1 MAGLSVGQDA
11 EDDLQMW
18 GEGQRTEERPLVV
31 AAPQQRL
38 TPEWALLYHAQ
49 VLHLE
54 WERWPGDGG
63 LVGSRCLADNWK
75 VPVLARPSVPC
86 AYLPAT
92 FCLPQK
98 GPALFHGTRAR
109 RLAGGGGAG
118 SFPFCLCLVPS
129 SWCFGAAR
137 CVESLQA
144 AVSRPFGGELVGG
157 KRGCGGSLFTP
168 GVCLPDCGPSSSPG
182 CRFLLL

>member
-1 MAGLSVGQDA
+1 
-11 EDDLQMW
+11 MW
-18 GEGQRTEERPLVV
+18 GGRPEERPLVV
-31 AAPQQRL
+31 AAPQRRL

-109 RLAGGGGAG
+109 RLAGGGGG
-118 SFPFCLCLVPS
+118 GRQLSILPL
-129 SWCFGAAR
+129 FGAVFLVLWCCQVCGKFAGCCQPAFRWRAGRRETWLWRQPVHSRRVSAR
-137 CVESLQA
+137 LWTLVLARLPFSLA
-144 AVSRPFGGELVGG
+144 LAV
-157 KRGCGGSLFTP
+157 
-168 GVCLPDCGPSSSPG
+168 GV
-182 CRFLLL
+182 